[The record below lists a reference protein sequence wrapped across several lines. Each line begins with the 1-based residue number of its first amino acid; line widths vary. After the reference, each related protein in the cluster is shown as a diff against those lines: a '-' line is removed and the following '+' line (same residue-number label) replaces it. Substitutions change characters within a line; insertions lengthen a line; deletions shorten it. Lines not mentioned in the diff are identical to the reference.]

1 MDQIKEQL
9 QKNTA
14 ILDPYAVQIPPL
26 KDGAEKLKVNPGL
39 LLGAILSV
47 VFLVVMIVKGWAIV
61 MTCITVLYPAVHSIR
76 AIESPEEDDD
86 KVWLTYWLVFG
97 VLNVLETFFGFIFWF
112 IPYWGWL
119 RLVLFVW
126 LLMPQTRGS
135 ATVYAVVVKPLLAAN
150 KQLIEDWVNK
160 AKEAAEEAARE
171 AREKALNDPALI
183 AQAVTLANKGQS
195 ALNNSGSASAPAATR
210 GDDDFVEPVAEAEN

>member
-39 LLGAILSV
+39 ILGGILSV
-47 VFLVVMIVKGWAIV
+47 VFLIIMCIKGWAIV

-86 KVWLTYWLVFG
+86 KVWLTYWMVFG
-97 VLNVLETFFGFIFWF
+97 VLTVAETFLGFIFYF
-112 IPYWGWL
+112 IPYWGWI
-119 RLVLFVW
+119 RLVLFIW
-126 LLMPQTRGS
+126 LLMPQTKGS
-135 ATVYAVVVKPLLAAN
+135 ETVYNAVVKPLLASN

-160 AKEAAEEAARE
+160 AKEAAEQAAAE

-183 AQAVTLANKGQS
+183 AQAVSLSNKGMER
-195 ALNNSGSASAPAATR
+195 AKAAAKTASGDGDEIPDEPIEAS
-210 GDDDFVEPVAEAEN
+210 N

>member
-39 LLGAILSV
+39 ILGGILSV
-47 VFLVVMIVKGWAIV
+47 VFLIIMCIKGWAIV

-86 KVWLTYWLVFG
+86 KVWLTYWMVFG
-97 VLNVLETFFGFIFWF
+97 VLTVAETFLGFIFYF
-112 IPYWGWL
+112 IPYWGWI
-119 RLVLFVW
+119 RLVLFIW
-126 LLMPQTRGS
+126 LLMPQTKGS
-135 ATVYAVVVKPLLAAN
+135 ETVYNAVVKPLLASN

-160 AKEAAEEAARE
+160 AKEAAEQAAAE

-183 AQAVTLANKGQS
+183 AQAVSLSNKGMERAQ
-195 ALNNSGSASAPAATR
+195 AAAKVASGD
-210 GDDDFVEPVAEAEN
+210 GDDIPDEPVEASN

>member
-39 LLGAILSV
+39 ILGGILSV
-47 VFLVVMIVKGWAIV
+47 VFLIIMCIKGWAIV

-76 AIESPEEDDD
+76 AIESPQEDDD
-86 KVWLTYWLVFG
+86 KVWLTYWMVFG
-97 VLNVLETFFGFIFWF
+97 VLTVAETFLGFVFYF
-112 IPYWGWL
+112 IPYWGWI
-119 RLVLFVW
+119 RLVLFIW
-126 LLMPQTRGS
+126 LLMPQTQGS
-135 ATVYAVVVKPLLAAN
+135 ATVYNAVVKPLLQAN

-160 AKEAAEEAARE
+160 AKEAAEQAAAE

-183 AQAVTLANKGQS
+183 AQAVSLSNKGMER
-195 ALNNSGSASAPAATR
+195 AKAAAKNASGD
-210 GDDDFVEPVAEAEN
+210 GDDIPDEPIEASN

>member
-39 LLGAILSV
+39 ILGGILSV
-47 VFLVVMIVKGWAIV
+47 IFLIIMCIKGWAIV

-86 KVWLTYWLVFG
+86 KVWLTYWMVFG
-97 VLNVLETFFGFIFWF
+97 VLTVAETFLGFIFYF
-112 IPYWGWL
+112 IPYWGWI
-119 RLVLFVW
+119 RLILFIW
-126 LLMPQTRGS
+126 LLLPQTQGS
-135 ATVYAVVVKPLLAAN
+135 ATVYNAVVKPLLQAN

-160 AKEAAEEAARE
+160 AKEAAEQAAAE

-183 AQAVTLANKGQS
+183 AQAVSLSNKGMER
-195 ALNNSGSASAPAATR
+195 AKAAAKNASGD
-210 GDDDFVEPVAEAEN
+210 GDDIPDEPIEASN

>member
-1 MDQIKEQL
+1 
-9 QKNTA
+9 
-14 ILDPYAVQIPPL
+14 
-26 KDGAEKLKVNPGL
+26 
-39 LLGAILSV
+39 
-47 VFLVVMIVKGWAIV
+47 MIVKGWAIV

-195 ALNNSGSASAPAATR
+195 AINNAGSASAVNATR
-210 GDDDFVEPVAEAEN
+210 GDDDNVEPVAEAEN